1 MRTAMATALAA
12 VALAIVPAS
21 APATP
26 PTLVSVTVPP
36 GGNHPTLTWTL
47 PEGVGSV
54 AMQAAKSDETDQDG
68 YFRQRELVS
77 SNPLKA
83 DQTTFTDDLAYRLGT
98 YYVHVA
104 GHDAKCVIGAC
115 PSVEFSNIMTF
126 DVVAPLPPGG
136 GGGGGGG
143 GTADKV
149 APLETLSYAALQH
162 IDKLFVKARANEAGT
177 LSASATVSV
186 AGASKV
192 YRFKTVTKSVS
203 ANVSTKLRLKLAKK
217 RLTAVK
223 KALKK
228 GKHLKAKV
236 TVTARDKAKNKRSQ
250 KATIRLKR

>member
-1 MRTAMATALAA
+1 MAMALTVAA
-12 VALAIVPAS
+12 FCIVPAI
-21 APATP
+21 AQATA
-26 PTLVSVTVPP
+26 PTLQSVTVPP

-54 AMQAAKSDETDQDG
+54 AMQASKSDETDEDG
-68 YFRQRELVS
+68 YFRRGAQLVS
-77 SNPLKA
+77 YNSLEPT
-83 DQTTFTDDLAYRLGT
+83 QTTFTDPLGYYPGT
-98 YYVHVA
+98 YYLHVA
-104 GHDAKCVIGAC
+104 GHDKKCVVGAC
-115 PSVEFSNIMTF
+115 PQVQFSNIMTV
-126 DVVAPLPPGG
+126 DVVAPVPPG

-149 APLETLSYAALQH
+149 APLETLSYAAVQD

-217 RLTAVK
+217 RLKTVK

-236 TVTARDKAKNKRSQ
+236 TVTAQDKAKNKRSQ
-250 KATIRLKR
+250 KATIRLTR